1 MRLEYFEM
9 VDRVLEREADRLV
22 ALARVPESSPVFE
35 GHFPGFPLL
44 PGVLMVEAMAQT
56 AGWLIVAR
64 HGFTRMAVLAKVS
77 EAKLRGMVR
86 PGAELT
92 VTAELVHDG
101 SGYAVLRG
109 SLMEGSTRAADA
121 ELTLKT
127 MPFPAPELEV
137 ALRARATAIGLLP

>member
-9 VDRVLEREADRLV
+9 VDRVLAYGPERLV
-22 ALARVPESSPVFE
+22 ASAHVPEASPVFE

-44 PGVLMVEAMAQT
+44 PGVLMIEAMAQT
-56 AGWLIVAR
+56 AGWLMVAR
-64 HGFTRMAVLAKVS
+64 GGFTRMALLAKVG
-77 EAKLRGMVR
+77 EAKLRGMIR

-101 SGYAVLRG
+101 SGYAVLRT
-109 SLMEGSTRAADA
+109 SLAEGAARAADA

-127 MPFPAPELEV
+127 LPFPAPELEAAV
-137 ALRARATAIGLLP
+137 RARAAVIGLS

>member
-127 MPFPAPELEV
+127 MPFPAPGLEA

>member
-9 VDRVLEREADRLV
+9 VDRVLERDADRLV
-22 ALARVPESSPVFE
+22 ALARVPEASPVFE

-44 PGVLMVEAMAQT
+44 PGVLMIEAMAQT
-56 AGWLIVAR
+56 AGWLVVAR
-64 HGFTRMAVLAKVS
+64 SGYTRMAVLAKVS

-92 VTAELVHDG
+92 VTAEMVHDG

-109 SLMEGSTRAADA
+109 SLLDGTTRAAEA

-127 MPFPAPELEV
+127 LAFPAPGLEA
-137 ALRARATAIGLLP
+137 ALRARATAIGLLT